1 MSEIQI
7 RENRILAEDLK
18 PSSSQEI
25 LALFGSLVKKRKWIY
40 LLVGVTVI
48 ATTIFCLFL
57 PNKYTAK
64 AVILPSGGTTDKLG
78 GLKEFAGMMGDF
90 SLGASS
96 SNLENSSFLYPDILK
111 SRLLSEAVINKV
123 YEYPQGKKTKKQNL
137 LRYFKAKKLD
147 YAVKALAGISVF
159 VMDRKTGIITI
170 SVTTKNRY
178 LSAGIANEYISQLE
192 SYNLDTRKSKGKE
205 NEKFISQRLVETEGE
220 LKEAE
225 DNLEAFQ
232 TKNRNFYT
240 TSSPELAMELARLE
254 REVEIKSKVFLTL
267 TQQYELAKIEA
278 KKDVPIVQ
286 VLDYAK
292 PPEQKAGPNRKMIIL
307 ASLFLSSFVGIGMVL
322 SGELVKAKVKPDEYK
337 KALDLSGE
345 IKGDMLKV
353 YGEVRKPL
361 GWVKKI
367 KIKRQG
373 SQKGES

>member
-18 PSSSQEI
+18 PNSTQEI
-25 LALFGSLVKKRKWIY
+25 LVLFSSLVKKRKWIY
-40 LLVGVTVI
+40 LLVGVTVL

-78 GLKEFAGMMGDF
+78 GLKEFTGLMGDF
-90 SLGASS
+90 SLGVSS

-123 YEYPQGKKTKKQNL
+123 YEYPQGRKIKRQSL
-137 LRYFKAKKLD
+137 FSYFRAKKMD
-147 YAVKALAGISVF
+147 RAIKALAGITIF
-159 VMDRKTGIITI
+159 NMERKTGVITV

-178 LSAGIANEYISQLE
+178 LSAAVANEYINQLE
-192 SYNLDTRKSKGKE
+192 EYNLGTRKSKAKE
-205 NEKFISQRLVETEGE
+205 NEKFIAKRLEEVQGE
-220 LKEAE
+220 LTQAE
-225 DNLEAFQ
+225 NNLEAFQ
-232 TKNRNFYT
+232 SENRNFYT
-240 TSSPELAMELARLE
+240 STSPELAMELARLE

-267 TQQYELAKIEA
+267 TQQYELARVEA

-292 PPEQKAGPNRKMIIL
+292 PPEQKAGPNRKLIIL
-307 ASLFLSSFVGIGMVL
+307 ASVFLSSFVGIGMVL
-322 SGELVKAKVKPDEYK
+322 STELIKTKVKPDEYK
-337 KALDLSGE
+337 MALDLGGE
-345 IKGDMLKV
+345 FKGDMLKV

-361 GWVKKI
+361 GWFRRI
-367 KIKRQG
+367 KIKH
-373 SQKGES
+373 KT